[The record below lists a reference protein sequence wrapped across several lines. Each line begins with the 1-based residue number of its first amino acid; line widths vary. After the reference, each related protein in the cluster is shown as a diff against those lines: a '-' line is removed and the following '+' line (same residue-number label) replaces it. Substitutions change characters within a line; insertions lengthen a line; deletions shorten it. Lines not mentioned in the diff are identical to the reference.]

1 MVRKK
6 NREQKKQ
13 TKLYIIEAA
22 VVFALVIGL
31 TVYAMIRSAGLVV
44 NEKKAVEIGDETFS
58 VADVNYF
65 YYSFFDSYCKEY
77 EEYLPYMFDRSKPL
91 KTQEYEDG
99 RSWFSYFMDET
110 VDSMT
115 NIMGAVKAAREEG
128 FALSE
133 TGEADI
139 REYLDGIRSVAE
151 NNGTDADSYVAG
163 IYGADMDLE
172 RYRELMEYSWLAKEY
187 SVYKEQSYTYS
198 DGEIE
203 KYYQENSSHYTYAD
217 YERLY
222 FKACGHDEEP
232 TEEQKAAAEEQARA
246 VLAKV
251 EKGETLK
258 AVSEEYP
265 DAAYYATENAYYSE
279 GYSYGD
285 WLFVEDRR
293 EGDSTVID
301 DGKGYYVMVFHSR
314 SRREYATV
322 NVRDILFAVDTSDL
336 DTSSADYSTKRD
348 QRFEDSCKQ
357 AEEIYEEWTTGGATE
372 ELFASLADEHSST
385 SGREG
390 GLYEKLVKDTLDSS
404 VEHWCF
410 DEARKPGDCE
420 VVYGEDGFHLLY
432 FVQADRP
439 VWMQEVESDLRAEDM
454 QSWSDGLASSVNVRR
469 YEKALERAAGS
480 LS

>member
-6 NREQKKQ
+6 KENQKKQ
-13 TKLYIIEAA
+13 AKIYIIEAV

-31 TVYAMIRSAGLVV
+31 TVYAMIRSAGSVV

-65 YYSFFDSYCKEY
+65 YYSYFDSYCEEN
-77 EEYLPYMFDRSKPL
+77 EEYLPYMFDRSKSL

-99 RSWFSYFMDET
+99 RSWFSYFLDET
-110 VDSMT
+110 VDSMA

-133 TGEADI
+133 TAEADI
-139 REYLDGIRSVAE
+139 QDYLDGICSVAE
-151 NNGTDADSYVAG
+151 NNGRDGDSYVAD
-163 IYGADMDLE
+163 IYGGGMNLE

-187 SVYKEQSYTYS
+187 SEHKEQSYTYT
-198 DGEIE
+198 DEDIE
-203 KYYQENSSHYTYAD
+203 KYYQEYSRRYTYAD

-222 FKACGHDEEP
+222 FKACNHDEEP
-232 TEEQKAAAEEQARA
+232 TEEQRAAAEKQART
-246 VLAKV
+246 VLARV
-251 EKGETLK
+251 EKGEALK
-258 AVSEEYP
+258 TVSEEYP
-265 DAAYYATENAYYSE
+265 DAAYYATEDAYYSE

-285 WLFVEDRR
+285 WLFVEARR

-301 DGKGYYVMVFHSR
+301 DGKGFYVMVFHGR

-336 DTSSADYSTKRD
+336 DTSAADYSTKRD
-348 QRFEDSCKQ
+348 QRYEDSCKQ
-357 AEEIYEEWTTGGATE
+357 AEEILEEWTTGGATE
-372 ELFASLADEHSST
+372 ELFARLADEHSSAT
-385 SGREG
+385 EHKG

-404 VEHWCF
+404 VERWCF

-432 FVQADRP
+432 FVRADRP
-439 VWMQEVESDLRAEDM
+439 VWMQEVENDLRAEDM
-454 QSWSDGLASSVNVRR
+454 QSWSDGLAGSVNVKR